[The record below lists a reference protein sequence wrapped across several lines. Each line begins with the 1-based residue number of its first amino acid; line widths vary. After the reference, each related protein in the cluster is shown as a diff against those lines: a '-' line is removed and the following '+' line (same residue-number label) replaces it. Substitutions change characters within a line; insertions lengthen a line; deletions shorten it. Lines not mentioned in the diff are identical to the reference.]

1 MKPLILLIIGLV
13 VLVSAFSLIF
23 IYSALKSPEEWILVV
38 SPHEIVIKKPVGR
51 VVKRQVMIE
60 CISGEG
66 VAASLAISGLTNASV
81 APQHLTLNK
90 GDMATVTLTVK
101 ISKIGKE
108 EGELTVTYGDKEE
121 KVKIKVIGLKP
132 RHPGK
137 TEEQG
142 GKEESKES
150 EAGGEGTG
158 GEAQQGWA
166 PLQLMNIIIHADIT
180 LSGEDN
186 KTIKGVTYTSSFTTH
201 YVYSFRLVLYKKS
214 STNIGNVY
222 SGTIELI
229 DVSTACSEKFYHQIA
244 QRGEAVAEVTINV
257 EGCLNKMPED
267 QSLAT
272 SVEVTIDIQGR
283 IIDMDV
289 GYGDWILGDLTGTS
303 ISIIKGGGKT
313 VSATKEVTKD
323 LWITTIPLEVLI
335 RTSKPKIGEVT
346 TGRAETNTS
355 EYPSLLNQFYA
366 VEPSEP
372 IPIEI
377 EGTIAIT
384 KP

>member
-1 MKPLILLIIGLV
+1 MFGLPTV
-13 VLVSAFSLIF
+13 YQYDLSGKYMQYLSYDEKHRL
-23 IYSALKSPEEWILVV
+23 WI
-38 SPHEIVIKKPVGR
+38 HVITR
-51 VVKRQVMIE
+51 V
-60 CISGEG
+60 
-66 VAASLAISGLTNASV
+66 N
-81 APQHLTLNK
+81 
-90 GDMATVTLTVK
+90 GDMATATLTVK

-108 EGELTVTYGDKEE
+108 EGELTITYGDKEE

-132 RHPGK
+132 RHPRK
-137 TEEQG
+137 TEERDQS

-150 EAGGEGTG
+150 EAGGEGADG
-158 GEAQQGWA
+158 GAQQGWA
-166 PLQLMNIIIHADIT
+166 PLQSMNIIIHADIT
-180 LSGEDN
+180 LSGKDN

-201 YVYSFRLVLYKKS
+201 YVYSFHLILYKKS
-214 STNIGNVY
+214 STNIGDVY

-244 QRGEAVAEVTINV
+244 KRGEAVAEATINV
-257 EGCLNKMPED
+257 EDCLNKMPED

-272 SVEVTIDIQGR
+272 SVEVTIDLQGR

-289 GYGDWILGDLTGTS
+289 GYGDWFLGDLTGTS
-303 ISIIKGGGKT
+303 VSIVKGGDKT

-335 RTSKPKIGEVT
+335 RASKPKIGEVT